1 MIEWSILPN
10 FLRNFSTMTF
20 FFSYFLSCTPRMIA
34 RNYEQLLKGPF
45 SATIV
50 LSSSPIVN
58 VASCHINNQG
68 VFLLQ
73 YSMKLDLPRYTERFG
88 ATSLHGVQRVYELD
102 SGFDDGRPMSG
113 TLMKVGNDQISEIE
127 RKMAIVIPIKGE
139 RLRLLEGVLSGVP
152 HDCLVIIVSNSPR
165 QPVDRYMLE
174 KDALQ
179 QFNKFVGRNAL
190 ILHQRDPGLSEA
202 LKEVG
207 YTSILGPDDIV
218 RSGKAEGMVLG
229 MLLAKM
235 AGKEYVGFIDA
246 DNYVP
251 GAVNEYVK
259 IFASGIAMSKTPYT
273 MIRVSWIYKPKMS
286 DTGLYFSKWGRVS
299 ELTNQHLNSL
309 ISYYTGFE
317 TEVMRTGNSG
327 EHCMSLKLA
336 ELLSYSS
343 GYSIEPYEVV
353 NVLEEFGGIIPT
365 PHQDAMDKGVEVMQV
380 ETRNPHFHEDKGD
393 DHLKE
398 MVVASLSSIYHSKI
412 CPPKLRE
419 KILESLRAKS
429 MLEEGQQEAP
439 VPLKIEPFKDIDIRQ
454 FAKVLNKA
462 STYAQ

>member
-1 MIEWSILPN
+1 
-10 FLRNFSTMTF
+10 
-20 FFSYFLSCTPRMIA
+20 
-34 RNYEQLLKGPF
+34 
-45 SATIV
+45 
-50 LSSSPIVN
+50 
-58 VASCHINNQG
+58 
-68 VFLLQ
+68 
-73 YSMKLDLPRYTERFG
+73 MKLDMPRYTERFG

-102 SGFDDGRPMSG
+102 SGFDDGRSVSE
-113 TLMKVGNDQISEIE
+113 TVMKVGNDQIADIE
-127 RKMAIVIPIKGE
+127 RRMAIVIPIKGE
-139 RLRLLEGVLSGVP
+139 RLRLLEGVLSGIP

-165 QPVDRYMLE
+165 QPVDRYKLE

-179 QFNKFVGRNAL
+179 QFNWFVGRNAL

-218 RSGKAEGMVLG
+218 RSGKAEGMIIG

-259 IFASGIAMSKTPYT
+259 IFASGVAMSTTPYT
-273 MIRVSWIYKPKMS
+273 MVRVSWIYKPKMS

-336 ELLSYSS
+336 ELLTFSS
-343 GYSIEPYEVV
+343 GYSIEPYEIV
-353 NVLEEFGGIIPT
+353 NILEEFGGIIPT
-365 PHQDAMDKGVEVMQV
+365 MHQDAMDQGIEIMQV
-380 ETRNPHFHEDKGD
+380 ETRNPHFHEDKGE

-398 MVVASLSSIYHSKI
+398 MVMGSLGSIYHSKI

-419 KILESLRAKS
+419 KILESLRGKS
-429 MLEEGQQEAP
+429 MMEDGQQEPPA
-439 VPLKIEPFKDIDIRQ
+439 PLKIEPFKDIDVRQ
-454 FAKVLNKA
+454 FAKALNKA
-462 STYAQ
+462 NTYAQ

>member
-1 MIEWSILPN
+1 
-10 FLRNFSTMTF
+10 
-20 FFSYFLSCTPRMIA
+20 
-34 RNYEQLLKGPF
+34 
-45 SATIV
+45 
-50 LSSSPIVN
+50 
-58 VASCHINNQG
+58 
-68 VFLLQ
+68 
-73 YSMKLDLPRYTERFG
+73 MKLDLPRYTERFG

-102 SGFDDGRPMSG
+102 SGFDDGRSMSE
-113 TLMKVGNDQISEIE
+113 TLMRVGNDQITDIE
-127 RKMAIVIPIKGE
+127 RRMAIVIPIKGE
-139 RLRLLEGVLSGVP
+139 RLRLLEGVLSGIP
-152 HDCLVIIVSNSPR
+152 HDCLTIIISNSPR
-165 QPVDRYMLE
+165 QPVDRYKLE
-174 KDALQ
+174 KDALL
-179 QFNKFVGRNAL
+179 QFNRFVGRDAL

-202 LKEVG
+202 LKETG
-207 YTSILGPDDIV
+207 YTSILGPDNVIRD
-218 RSGKAEGMVLG
+218 GKAEGMVIG

-273 MIRVSWIYKPKMS
+273 MVRVSWIFKPKMS
-286 DTGLYFSKWGRVS
+286 ETGLYFSKWGRVS

-327 EHCMSLKLA
+327 EHCMSIKLA
-336 ELLSYSS
+336 ELLTFSS
-343 GYSIEPYEVV
+343 GYSIEPYEIV

-365 PHQDAMDKGVEVMQV
+365 TNLDAMDKGVEVMQV

-398 MVVASLSSIYHSKI
+398 MMVVSLGSIYHSKI

-419 KILESLRAKS
+419 KILESLRGRS
-429 MLEEGQQEAP
+429 MLDEGQPEPP
-439 VPLKIEPFKDIDIRQ
+439 VPVRIEPFRDIDMQQ
-454 FAKVLNKA
+454 FAKVLSKA
-462 STYAQ
+462 TTYTQ

>member
-1 MIEWSILPN
+1 
-10 FLRNFSTMTF
+10 
-20 FFSYFLSCTPRMIA
+20 
-34 RNYEQLLKGPF
+34 
-45 SATIV
+45 
-50 LSSSPIVN
+50 
-58 VASCHINNQG
+58 
-68 VFLLQ
+68 
-73 YSMKLDLPRYTERFG
+73 MKLDVPRYTERFG

-102 SGFDDGRPMSG
+102 SGFDDGRTMAE
-113 TLMKVGNDQISEIE
+113 TLVRIGNDQISDIE
-127 RKMAIVIPIKGE
+127 RRMAIVIPIKGE
-139 RLRLLEGVLSGVP
+139 RLRLLEGVLAGVP

-165 QPVDRYMLE
+165 QPVDRYKLE

-179 QFNKFVGRNAL
+179 QFNRFVGRDA
-190 ILHQRDPGLSEA
+190 IIMHQRDPIISEA
-202 LKEVG
+202 LKDVG
-207 YTSILGPDDIV
+207 YTSMLDSDGIV
-218 RSGKAEGMVLG
+218 RNGKAEGMVLG

-259 IFASGIAMSKTPYT
+259 IFASGIAMSQTPYT

-286 DTGLYFSKWGRVS
+286 ETGLYFSKWGRVS

-336 ELLSYSS
+336 ELLTFSS
-343 GYSIEPYEVV
+343 GYSIEPHEII
-353 NVLEEFGGIIPT
+353 NILEEFGGIIPT
-365 PHQDAMDKGVEVMQV
+365 VHQDAMDKGVEVMQV

-398 MVVASLSSIYHSKI
+398 MVVASLGSIYHSKI

-419 KILESLRAKS
+419 KILESLRGRA
-429 MLEEGQQEAP
+429 MMEEGQQEPPA
-439 VPLKIEPFKDIDIRQ
+439 PLKIEPFKDIDIRQ
-454 FAKVLNKA
+454 FAKTLSRA
-462 STYAQ
+462 TTYAQ